1 MKARNKM
8 NETLLREFRG
18 EEEEVRDENNIEGD
32 ENGISVERL
41 EQLLS
46 KVNLEE
52 KKEEGGNISH

>member
-1 MKARNKM
+1 M

-18 EEEEVRDENNIEGD
+18 EEEEVNDENNIEGD

>member
-18 EEEEVRDENNIEGD
+18 EEEEVKGDGNIDGD

-52 KKEEGGNISH
+52 KKVEKQN